1 MKKVHLKIK
10 NRNNQLLAAD
20 LITPSNGVFSK
31 IAIFAH
37 CFTCSKNLSIVR
49 NISGELTNK
58 GIAVLNFDFTGLGHS
73 EGDFSDT
80 NFSNN
85 LTDIVDASTFLEE
98 NYVRPTVLIGHSLGG
113 AAVIKA
119 ANLLP
124 HIKAVVT
131 IGAPSQA
138 AHVAHFVDHQK
149 DQIDN
154 QGAATVSIGGR
165 PFTIKKQFLED
176 IYSHDIVEDVKKIKR
191 PFLVLH
197 SPQDKIVSI
206 DNAAKLYQHAFHPKS
221 FISLDGMD
229 HLISKKEDAIYAAQV
244 IVAWV
249 SRYIDL
255 TITQEE
261 EEEIKD
267 TQGEQV
273 LVYLNDEENYT
284 NHVYT
289 KRHHLI
295 ADEPLSFGG
304 SDLGPSPYELLN
316 ASIGSCTVLTLKLYA
331 KRKKWDLQEVYVYLS
346 YAKKHAEELGTAD
359 SNDLGKIDHITK
371 KIKLVGN
378 LDEAQKKRLLEIASK
393 CPVHKTVS
401 NGVHFDSELVE

>member
-1 MKKVHLKIK
+1 MKRIPLKIE
-10 NRNNQLLAAD
+10 NRNNQLLAAN
-20 LITPSNGVFSK
+20 LITPSNGTFSK

-37 CFTCSKNLSIVR
+37 CFTCSKSLSIVR

-58 GIAVLNFDFTGLGHS
+58 GIAVLNFDFTGLGNS
-73 EGDFSDT
+73 EGDFSNT
-80 NFSNN
+80 TFSNN
-85 LTDIVDASTFLEE
+85 LTDIVDASIFLEE
-98 NYVRPTVLIGHSLGG
+98 HYVRPTVLIGHSLGG

-124 HIKAVVT
+124 NIKAVVV
-131 IGAPSQA
+131 IGAPSKT
-138 AHVAHFVDHQK
+138 AHVGHFAAPHK
-149 DQIDN
+149 DKIEKE
-154 QGAATVSIGGR
+154 GAATVSIGGR

-176 IYSHDIVEDVKKIKR
+176 LQDHHILEDVRNIKR

-197 SPQDKIVSI
+197 SPQDKVVSI
-206 DNAAKLYQHAFHPKS
+206 DNAAELYQHAYHPKS

-244 IVAWV
+244 IGAWV

-255 TITQEE
+255 TIVQQE

-295 ADEPLSFGG
+295 ADEPVSFGG

-316 ASIGSCTVLTLKLYA
+316 AAVGSCTVLTLKLYA

-346 YAKKHAEELGTAD
+346 YDKKHGEELGTAD
-359 SNDLGKIDHITK
+359 SNSLGKIDHITK

-378 LDEAQKKRLLEIASK
+378 LDEKQKKRLLEIASK
-393 CPVHKTVS
+393 CPVHKTLS
-401 NGVHFDSELVE
+401 NGVHFDSELV